1 MNEGA
6 RTTAA
11 SYLLEAGSNLTILT
25 NSLVAKVLFSDKQ
38 ATGIRTID
46 GREFYAKRD
55 VILSGG
61 AINTPQLLLLSGIGP
76 ADEIG
81 KHDVEVVH
89 DLPDVGKHLQ
99 DHVFSGVTLIQKPGT
114 NDRMTYETNPEAQLA
129 AKAQHTKDKTGVL
142 NSLYCS
148 VPMGWFKN
156 DAVFASNEYAALD
169 SQIKTHIE
177 KPTVPMIE
185 LATVSASMAYVLKM
199 CIDEF
204 SSTFRHSSLV
214 DMSYSQQTVT

>member
-11 SYLLEAGSNLTILT
+11 SYLLGAGPNLTILT
-25 NSLVAKVLFSDKQ
+25 NSLVAKVLFTDKQ
-38 ATGIRTID
+38 ATGICTVD
-46 GREFYAKRD
+46 GQEFYAKRD

-76 ADEIG
+76 ADEIA
-81 KHDVEVVH
+81 KHDIEVLH

-156 DAVFASNEYAALD
+156 EAISSSSEFDALD
-169 SQIKTHIE
+169 SHTKEHIK
-177 KPTVPMIE
+177 KPTLPMIE
-185 LATVSASMAYVLKM
+185 LATVSPPS
-199 CIDEF
+199 
-204 SSTFRHSSLV
+204 
-214 DMSYSQQTVT
+214 